1 MSRDDW
7 KYYDEDIWDEK
18 EEEDKKNPTIQ
29 CVHCTRYID
38 AESPYCTYCGR
49 PLPKR

>member
-18 EEEDKKNPTIQ
+18 EEEKKESPTIQ
-29 CVHCTRYID
+29 CVHCTRYTD
-38 AESPYCTYCGR
+38 SASPYCVYCGR
-49 PLPKR
+49 PLTKR